1 MHVKVYGFMI
11 RGFIGEAET
20 MDTSLLNYEIKL
32 ITSLVTRI
40 VDLSSTR
47 IFNLLLV
54 KMEQKLSC
62 MAYNNFM
69 STSIMKCIMWS
80 SSHFHSPAE

>member
-47 IFNLLLV
+47 IFNLLFSQDGA
-54 KMEQKLSC
+54 K
-62 MAYNNFM
+62 
-69 STSIMKCIMWS
+69 T
-80 SSHFHSPAE
+80 